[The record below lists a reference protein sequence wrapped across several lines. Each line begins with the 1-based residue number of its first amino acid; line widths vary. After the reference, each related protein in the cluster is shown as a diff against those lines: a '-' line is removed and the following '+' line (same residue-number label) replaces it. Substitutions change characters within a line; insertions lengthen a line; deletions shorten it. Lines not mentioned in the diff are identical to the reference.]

1 MRHFLR
7 FPDLLDLEWFLK
19 QDEAVDPWAAA
30 ERDRAIG
37 LKALDA
43 KPSEAPSLDFWLEER
58 RRSTPGPLPS
68 TLFRSTRVLTGWVL
82 GLAGL
87 LAGTSL
93 ARALLAYSGQDPIN
107 VFLFLLAVV
116 APQTLLCLVSCVF
129 LLLRRPLPLPVLS
142 VLALAWRAIT
152 RRVGRARHLMSMPV
166 MFPRHGRHGRLL
178 FWEAVRLSHL
188 AGSAFAA
195 GALAS
200 LLVGVAATDLAFG
213 WQSTL
218 RAGAD
223 GVHRV
228 VSILSWPWSLAPAS
242 WNMTPTLDQIE
253 GSRIILKDGAAA
265 LANADLAAWWPFLAM
280 CLLVYALLPR
290 LGLWLVARLGLAR
303 LERSFAHPDQGR
315 IEDRMRAPLFG
326 ARETLAEGPSAPLP
340 LEAKDRIDR
349 PMQSALKGEVGC
361 VVLVPEELA
370 GRIPHADLDR
380 LASGIC
386 GYPAGRV
393 VSLEL
398 DADGARTV
406 AEVCAGLVWTG
417 GFERFVLV
425 VEAWQ
430 PPIREALL
438 AVAALGRDNA
448 AGRSVHVALVG
459 RPAGGAWLTA
469 PTDTERRIWT
479 EALARLNPLRI
490 TVFPVEES

>member
-1 MRHFLR
+1 MRYLLR
-7 FPDLLDLEWFLK
+7 FPDVLDLEWFLK
-19 QDEAVDPWAAA
+19 QDEAADPRTVA

-43 KPSEAPSLDFWLEER
+43 RPSEAPSLDFWLEER
-58 RRSTPGPLPS
+58 RRTVTTPLPS
-68 TLFRSTRVLTGWVL
+68 ALFRSARVLTGWGL

-93 ARALLAYSGQDPIN
+93 ARALLAYSGQEPIN

-129 LLLRRPLPLPVLS
+129 VLFRRSAPLPVMS
-142 VLALAWRAIT
+142 VLSLAWRAIA
-152 RRVGRARHLMSMPV
+152 RRAGRARHV
-166 MFPRHGRHGRLL
+166 ADAAAMFPARGRHGRML

-200 LLVGVAATDLAFG
+200 LLIGVVATDLAFG

-228 VSILSWPWSLAPAS
+228 VGILSWPWSLAPAS

-290 LGLWLVARLGLAR
+290 LGLWLAARVTLTR
-303 LERSFAHPDQGR
+303 VERAFVHPDRGR
-315 IEDRMRAPLFG
+315 IEDRMRAPLLG
-326 ARETLAEGPSAPLP
+326 VRETSMSGPPAPLP
-340 LEAKDRIDR
+340 LETRNRTDR
-349 PMQSALKGEVGC
+349 PVETVLEGEVGC
-361 VVLVPEELA
+361 VALVPEELA
-370 GRIPHADLDR
+370 GRIPRAELDR
-380 LASGIC
+380 LARGIC
-386 GYPAGRV
+386 GYPADRV
-393 VSLEL
+393 VDLEF
-398 DADGARTV
+398 DVDGARNV
-406 AEVCAGLVWTG
+406 AEACAGLAWTG

-438 AVAALGRDNA
+438 AVAALGRDNE

-459 RPAGGAWLTA
+459 RPAGGTWLTA
-469 PTDTERRIWT
+469 PTDTERRVWT
-479 EALARLNPLRI
+479 EALARLAPLRI
-490 TVFPVEES
+490 PVFPVEES